1 LKGLYLEILGIVFI
15 VFLGSFLHFA
25 FELSGFWAPVALIS
39 AVNESVWEHLKL
51 GFWPAVIYAL
61 CKYPFLKNRSNFLIA
76 KSVGIYVIPVSIVVL
91 FYSYTT
97 VLGHNIPAVDIL
109 IFVVAVILGQGVSYR
124 ILESS
129 ELPQRLNLFALIAV
143 GLLAAAFVVFTFY
156 PPHLPIFRDP
166 GTGKYGIP

>member
-1 LKGLYLEILGIVFI
+1 MLRGIVLKGLHWEILGIVFI

-25 FELSGFWAPVALIS
+25 FELSGFWTPVALIS

-61 CKYPFLKNRSNFLIA
+61 CEYPFLKNRSNFLIA
-76 KSVGIYVIPVSIVVL
+76 KAVGIYVIPVSIVVL

-109 IFVVAVILGQGVSYR
+109 IFVIAVILGQGASYR

-129 ELPQRLNLFALIAV
+129 ELPQRLNLLALIAV

-156 PPHLPIFRDP
+156 PRHLPIF
-166 GTGKYGIP
+166 